1 MPLETSPENPVPVR
15 RVSQLMAQWIGQLGF
30 VWVEGQV
37 AQLSRRPGQRTA
49 FLTLRDPSADMSL
62 TVTCSVALLDGPA
75 AGLTEGAHVVVHAKP
90 QFFAARGTLS
100 LAADQIRQVGV
111 GELLA
116 RLEHLKKVLASEGLF
131 ASERK
136 RPLPFLPG
144 VVGVV
149 CGRASAAE
157 KDVVENGRR
166 RWPAVRFRVEEVAVQ
181 GPSAVT
187 EVTAALQRLD
197 ADPEVDVIVVT
208 RGGGSLED
216 LLPFSNEALVR
227 AVAGARTPVV
237 SAIGHESDTPL
248 LDLVADVRAS
258 TPTDAAKR
266 VVPDVAEELDR
277 VAHLRMRAEAAVRAL
292 VNRETAGLRAVRS
305 RPVLADPHNL
315 LAPREDDVARLR
327 ERGRR
332 CLASSL
338 DRAAD
343 NLAHTRARVAALSP
357 AATLQRGYAVLQR
370 ADGHVVRRPDDVTT
384 GAALRARLAEGEL
397 AVEVLEGGHP

>member
-1 MPLETSPENPVPVR
+1 
-15 RVSQLMAQWIGQLGF
+15 MAQWIGRLGY

-75 AGLTEGAHVVVHAKP
+75 AGLTEGAHVVVHARP

-116 RLEHLKKVLASEGLF
+116 RLEQLRAVLAAEGLF
-131 ASERK
+131 AAERK

-181 GPSAVT
+181 GPNAVT

-197 ADPEVDVIVVT
+197 ADAEVAVIVVT

-227 AVAGARTPVV
+227 AVADCRTPVV
-237 SAIGHESDTPL
+237 SAIGHEADTPL

-277 VAHLRMRAEAAVRAL
+277 VSRLRARAEGAVRAL
-292 VNRETAGLRAVRS
+292 LDREAAALRAVRS
-305 RPVLADPHNL
+305 RPVLSDPHNL
-315 LAPREDDVARLR
+315 LTPRSDDVARLR
-327 ERGRR
+327 DRGRR
-332 CLASSL
+332 GLGAAL

-370 ADGHVVRRPDDVTT
+370 ADGHVVRRPDDV
-384 GAALRARLAEGEL
+384 AAGDPLRARLAEGEL
-397 AVEVLEGGHP
+397 AVEVLPAGHP